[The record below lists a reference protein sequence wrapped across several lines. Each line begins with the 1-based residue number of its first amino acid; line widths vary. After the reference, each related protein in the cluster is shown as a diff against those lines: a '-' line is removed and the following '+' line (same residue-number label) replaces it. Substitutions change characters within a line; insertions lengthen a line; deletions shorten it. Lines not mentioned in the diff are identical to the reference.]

1 MENRKYAEII
11 LPVINKQA
19 RSLEE
24 IAEKTGKT
32 KATISTYITDCRNRG
47 HDINKTIRNGVAV
60 YRYIG
65 KNAPIQHAPILQFEQ
80 HDNPDHVNNKVN
92 GKTKFIAKCLTDKLG
107 FSISNQQAVLYGLHL
122 ADQALN
128 PDEFED

>member
-11 LPVINKQA
+11 LPIINKQA
-19 RSLEE
+19 RSVEQ

-47 HDINKTIRNGVAV
+47 HNVTKTMRDGVAV

-65 KNAPIQHAPILQFEQ
+65 KNQPIQHAPILQFDKHQ
-80 HDNPDHVNNKVN
+80 NPDHVNNKVN

-107 FSISNQQAVLYGLHL
+107 FSITNQQAVLYGLHL

-128 PDEFED
+128 PEEFED